1 MYILKVI
8 LHIWLHLQY
17 SLSFSVAEKPSL
29 PKLLK
34 FSTFT
39 GDIINITSKVGSEY
53 EDFGIFLLND
63 MDGEIVDEITK
74 NHSTPEKRV
83 KEILKHWIR
92 GKGKEPRP
100 VSWETL
106 IDALNASG
114 LTELASCIDK
124 SV

>member
-1 MYILKVI
+1 ML
-8 LHIWLHLQY
+8 LH
-17 SLSFSVAEKPSL
+17 FP
-29 PKLLK
+29 
-34 FSTFT
+34 TFT
-39 GDIINITSKVGSEY
+39 GDIINITNEVGSEY

-63 MDGEIVDEITK
+63 MDGEIVDEITEK
-74 NHSTPEKRV
+74 HSSFEKIV

-106 IDALNASG
+106 IDALNTSG

-124 SV
+124 SL